1 MSSSSS
7 VQPNVSVLE
16 YPEHVKICC
25 LGAGYVGGPTMAV
38 MALKCPDIK
47 VTVTDLNERRIAAWN
62 SSNLPIYEPGL
73 QEVVEEA
80 RGRNLFFS
88 TDIESAI
95 RECTII
101 FVSVATPTKTSGI
114 GAGEAADL
122 TYWELAARRIAA
134 VCNSIEGEKSPKIIV
149 EKSTVPVKT
158 ADAMASVMAA
168 SCKGTD
174 FQVLSN
180 PEFLAEGTAIDD
192 LFKPDRVLVGGPVT
206 PQGNAAVN
214 YLANVYRRWVPTKQ
228 VLTTN
233 LWSAELSKLTAN
245 AFLAQ
250 RISSI
255 NSISALCEV
264 TGADVSEVA
273 YAIGVDSRIGP
284 KFLKSSVG
292 FGGSCFQKDILNL
305 VYLCRSFG
313 LPEVAEYWNQVI
325 VMNDWQKKRFA
336 QNMVSS
342 MFNTVSGKKIGILGF
357 AFKKD
362 TGDTRETPAIDVC
375 KLLLAEKALLSI
387 HDPKVSREQIYSD
400 LGKDT
405 IDKIELEE
413 DPYVT
418 CSGAHAIAILT
429 EWDSFKEL
437 DYQRIFDNMSKPAF
451 IFDGRNLLPVDKL
464 KAIGFHVWAV
474 GKSLNG
480 PSNLF

>member
-1 MSSSSS
+1 
-7 VQPNVSVLE
+7 
-16 YPEHVKICC
+16 
-25 LGAGYVGGPTMAV
+25 MAV
-38 MALKCPDIK
+38 IAKKCPHIK
-47 VTVTDLNERRIAAWN
+47 VTVCDLNERRIAAWN

-88 TDIESAI
+88 TDIDAAI

-101 FVSVATPTKTSGI
+101 FVSVNTPTKTSGI

-134 VCNSIEGEKSPKIIV
+134 VCNNSDDNSPKIIV

-158 ADAMASVMAA
+158 ADAMARVMAA
-168 SCKGTD
+168 SCAATD

-206 PQGNAAVN
+206 PQGWAAVE
-214 YLANVYRRWVPTKQ
+214 YLASVYRNWVADSQ

-255 NSISALCEV
+255 NSISALCEA
-264 TGADVSEVA
+264 TGANISEVA
-273 YAIGVDSRIGP
+273 HAIGVDTRIGP
-284 KFLKSSVG
+284 KFLKASVG

-313 LPEVAEYWNQVI
+313 LPEVAEYWHQVI
-325 VMNDWQKKRFA
+325 VMNDWQKERFA
-336 QNMVSS
+336 RNMVSS
-342 MFNTVSGKKIGILGF
+342 MFNTVSGKKIAVLGF

-375 KLLLAEKALLSI
+375 KALMEERASVTI
-387 HDPKVSREQIYSD
+387 FDPKVSREQIYSD
-400 LGKDT
+400 LGKDSM
-405 IDKIELEE
+405 DKLMIE
-413 DPYVT
+413 DDVYIA
-418 CSGAHAIAILT
+418 CAGAHAIAILT
-429 EWDSFKEL
+429 EWDLFKEL
-437 DYQRIFDNMSKPAF
+437 DYTKIYESMQKPAF
-451 IFDGRNLLPVDKL
+451 IFDGRNILNIEELQR
-464 KAIGFHVWAV
+464 IGFQCWAV
-474 GKSLNG
+474 GMALG
-480 PSNLF
+480 PSLWAS

>member
-1 MSSSSS
+1 MSSSTIA
-7 VQPNVSVLE
+7 PNNTVSE
-16 YPEHVKICC
+16 YPKQTKICC

-38 MALKCPDIK
+38 MALKCPDVK
-47 VTVTDLNERRIAAWN
+47 VIVTDLNERRIAAWN

-88 TDIESAI
+88 TDIDAAI
-95 RECTII
+95 RECSII

-134 VCNSIEGEKSPKIIV
+134 VCNATDDKSPKIIV

-168 SCKGTD
+168 SCKGID

-192 LFKPDRVLVGGPVT
+192 LFKPDRVLVGGPTT
-206 PQGNAAVN
+206 PQGNAAVQ
-214 YLANVYRRWVPTKQ
+214 YLANVYRRWVPTEQ

-264 TGADVSEVA
+264 TGANVTEVA
-273 YAIGVDSRIGP
+273 HAIGVDSRIGP
-284 KFLKSSVG
+284 KFLRASVG

-325 VMNDWQKKRFA
+325 VMNDWQKRRFA
-336 QNMVSS
+336 TQMVNA
-342 MFNTVSGKKIGILGF
+342 MFNTVSGKKIAILGY

-375 KLLLAEKALLSI
+375 KLLLAERASLSI
-387 HDPKVSREQIYSD
+387 HDPKVSREQMYAD

-405 IDKIELEE
+405 IDKIQIED
-413 DPYVT
+413 DPYVAA
-418 CSGAHAIAILT
+418 SGAHAVAILT
-429 EWDSFKEL
+429 EWDSFKTL
-437 DYQRIFDNMSKPAF
+437 DFERIYASMQKPAF
-451 IFDGRNLLPVDKL
+451 IFDGRNILNIEALQK
-464 KAIGFHVWAV
+464 IGFNCWAV
-474 GKSLNG
+474 GKSFG
-480 PSNLF
+480 PAPLY

>member
-1 MSSSSS
+1 MAFANASNSA
-7 VQPNVSVLE
+7 VLP
-16 YPEHVKICC
+16 YPEEVKICC

-38 MALKCPDIK
+38 MAKMCPDVK

-62 SSNLPIYEPGL
+62 SDNLPIYEPGL

-88 TDIESAI
+88 TDIDAAI

-134 VCNSIEGEKSPKIIV
+134 VCNSNDEKSPKIIV

-158 ADAMASVMAA
+158 ADAMAAVMAA
-168 SCKGTD
+168 SCVGTN

-192 LFKPDRVLVGGPVT
+192 LFKPDRVLVGGPIT
-206 PQGNAAVN
+206 PQGNAAVQ
-214 YLANVYRRWVPTKQ
+214 YLADVYRRWVPKEQ

-264 TGADVSEVA
+264 TGANVSEVA
-273 YAIGVDSRIGP
+273 HAIGVDSRIGP
-284 KFLKSSVG
+284 KFLKASVG

-313 LPEVAEYWNQVI
+313 LPEVAEYWHQVI

-342 MFNTVSGKKIGILGF
+342 MFNTVSGKRVAILGF

-375 KLLLAEKALLSI
+375 KTLMAEKANI
-387 HDPKVSREQIYSD
+387 AIYDPKVSREQIYSD
-400 LGKDT
+400 LGKESME
-405 IDKIELEE
+405 KIEIES
-413 DPYVT
+413 DVYIT
-418 CSGAHAIAILT
+418 CAGAHAIAVIT
-429 EWDSFKEL
+429 EWDEFKTL
-437 DYQRIFDNMSKPAF
+437 DYKRIYDSMQKPAF
-451 IFDGRNLLPVDKL
+451 LFDGRNILDL
-464 KAIGFHVWAV
+464 KMLQEIGFQCWAV
-474 GKSLNG
+474 GKAPNAPTG
-480 PSNLF
+480 W

>member
-1 MSSSSS
+1 MSVSS
-7 VQPNVSVLE
+7 PNTPVLE
-16 YPEHVKICC
+16 YPTETKICC
-25 LGAGYVGGPTMAV
+25 LGAGYVGGPPMAV
-38 MALKCPDIK
+38 MALKCPDVK
-47 VTVTDLNERRIAAWN
+47 VIVTDLNERRIAAWN

-73 QEVVEEA
+73 QEVVETA

-88 TDIESAI
+88 TDIDAAI

-134 VCNSIEGEKSPKIIV
+134 VCNSNDEKSPKIIV

-168 SCKGTD
+168 SCTGTD

-192 LFKPDRVLVGGPVT
+192 LFKPDRVLIGGPET
-206 PQGNAAVN
+206 PQGHAAVEF
-214 YLANVYRRWVPTKQ
+214 LANVYRNWVPTER

-255 NSISALCEV
+255 NSISGLCEV
-264 TGADVSEVA
+264 TGANVTEVA
-273 YAIGVDSRIGP
+273 HAIGVDSRIGP
-284 KFLKSSVG
+284 KFLKASVG

-325 VMNDWQKKRFA
+325 VMNDWQKRRFA
-336 QNMVSS
+336 TQMVSA
-342 MFNTVSGKKIGILGF
+342 MFNTVSGKKIAILGY

-375 KLLLAEKALLSI
+375 KFLSDEKAKLSI
-387 HDPKVSREQIYSD
+387 HDPKVSREQMYSD
-400 LGKDT
+400 LGKGSME
-405 IDKIELEE
+405 KVEIED
-413 DPYVT
+413 DPYIA
-418 CSGAHAIAILT
+418 CAGAHAIAILT
-429 EWDSFKEL
+429 EWDEFKTL
-437 DYQRIFDNMSKPAF
+437 DYQRIYETMQKPAF
-451 IFDGRNLLPVDKL
+451 IFDGRNIVDL
-464 KAIGFHVWAV
+464 DTLQGIGFQTWGV
-474 GKSLNG
+474 GKSN
-480 PSNLF
+480 

>member
-88 TDIESAI
+88 TDIDAAI